1 MVCRLICRRWQEED
15 ANLASFAGL
24 RELPAKSPANHGVFD
39 KKWDADLG
47 MERIYVHAG
56 ASVAEVEALGLEVLK
71 DELVKLGMKCGGTV
85 QQRAERLWR
94 VRGVTGQALTELLE
108 QPQNQ
113 DLIAGK
119 TKEKRRNQ
127 DVSVQLV
134 LDREKEREQKRARK
148 TQGPLLPGLERRVG
162 QKSLP
167 KPEVG
172 KSVREGHKRPERDEF
187 DKL

>member
-1 MVCRLICRRWQEED
+1 M
-15 ANLASFAGL
+15 
-24 RELPAKSPANHGVFD
+24 
-39 KKWDADLG
+39 G
-47 MERIYVHAG
+47 MERIFIHAG

-71 DELVKLGMKCGGTV
+71 DELVKLGMKCGGTL

-94 VRGVTGQALTELLE
+94 VRGVAGQALTGLLE
-108 QPQNQ
+108 RNQ
-113 DLIAGK
+113 DLIATN
-119 TKEKRRNQ
+119 TKEKRRNR

-134 LDREKEREQKRARK
+134 LDREKEREQKKARK

-172 KSVREGHKRPERDEF
+172 KYFREGHTKLERDEF
-187 DKL
+187 DTL